1 MTLQFEVFRSRVST
15 WDKLFEDASRFATEI
30 GKARLVT
37 ITTSAGPSSTTGRS
51 TLHYQQGLAIRPW
64 V

>member
-37 ITTSAGPSSTTGRS
+37 ITTSAD
-51 TLHYQQGLAIRPW
+51 QGDGIVVVWYWA
-64 V
+64 